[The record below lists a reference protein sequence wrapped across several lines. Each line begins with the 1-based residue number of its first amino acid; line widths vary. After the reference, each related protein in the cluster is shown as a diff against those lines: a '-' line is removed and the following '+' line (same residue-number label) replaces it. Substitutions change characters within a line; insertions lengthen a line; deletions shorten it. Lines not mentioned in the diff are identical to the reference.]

1 MINKLTHAFTVFCI
15 GTVLTQ
21 MILFGYFLAQGSIN
35 GDTMTKIIALLNGID
50 ISGNRLQQILAQS
63 EDREQ
68 PDFEEILQARKME
81 SLEMDMR
88 LRSQDQYRD
97 ELSQM
102 EASLREKT
110 KFFDERREAFND
122 KLAKMEKGAKDKG
135 LLEVQKTLQ
144 SLDAVQAKDQLLR
157 IYDDERVDE
166 VVNIIQAMPIDKR
179 KDILAEFVQPSEAD
193 KLAEILRRIGE
204 GYPTTSLISQAGGE

>member
-1 MINKLTHAFTVFCI
+1 
-15 GTVLTQ
+15 
-21 MILFGYFLAQGSIN
+21 
-35 GDTMTKIIALLNGID
+35 MTKVIALLNGID

-102 EASLREKT
+102 EANLREKT

-144 SLDAVQAKDQLLR
+144 SLDAVQAKEQLLR

-166 VVNIIQAMPIDKR
+166 VVNIVQAMPIDKR

-193 KLAEILRRIGE
+193 KLSEILRRIGE

>member
-1 MINKLTHAFTVFCI
+1 MINKLTSAFTVFCI

-21 MILFGYFLAQGSIN
+21 MILFGYFLTQGSIN
-35 GDTMTKIIALLNGID
+35 GDTMTKIVALLNGID
-50 ISGNRLQQILAQS
+50 ISGDRLQQILAQS

-144 SLDAVQAKDQLLR
+144 SLDAVQAKEQLLR

-166 VVNIIQAMPIDKR
+166 VVNIVQAMPIDKR